1 MNSVVFGL
9 VAVVAGVVFCFR
21 GYLAF
26 RVVIPIWGAFV
37 GFSFGAG
44 LVAGLGDDRFLGSA
58 VAWVVALAVAFVFA
72 ALAYFFFEVAVAMAM
87 GSIGFALG
95 TTLLIAL
102 GVDWTWL
109 VILAGVALGIVLAY
123 FAIVTELPMILLVVL
138 SATGGASAITTG
150 LLLVTGA
157 LKASELS
164 DSAAVENATHWW
176 WYALYFGLA
185 LAGIIVQVTAMN
197 ERSASLREAWAAKS

>member
-1 MNSVVFGL
+1 MNSVLFGL
-9 VAVVAGVVFCFR
+9 VAIVAGVVFCFR

-26 RVVIPIWGAFV
+26 RLVIPIWGAFV

-58 VAWVVALAVAFVFA
+58 VGWVVAVATAVVFA

-87 GSIGFALG
+87 GSLGFALG
-95 TTLLIAL
+95 TTVVIAL
-102 GVDWTWL
+102 GIDWTWL
-109 VILAGVALGIVLAY
+109 VILAGVALGIALAY
-123 FAIVTELPMILLVVL
+123 FAIVAELPMALLVFI

-157 LKASELS
+157 LSTAELS
-164 DSAAVENATHWW
+164 DSAAVEDATHWW

-185 LAGIIVQVTAMN
+185 LAGVIVQLSAMT
-197 ERSASLREAWAAKS
+197 ERRASLRESWAAER